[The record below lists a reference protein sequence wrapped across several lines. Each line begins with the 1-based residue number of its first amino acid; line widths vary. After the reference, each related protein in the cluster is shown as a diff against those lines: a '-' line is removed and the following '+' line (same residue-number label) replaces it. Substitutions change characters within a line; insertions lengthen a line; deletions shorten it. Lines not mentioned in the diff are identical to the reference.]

1 LELSARNVALVA
13 LGAVIMISTVDI
25 CVAQETPIVSSDST
39 RPPVAVQMKL
49 PISLKAQNANL
60 SDILKAL
67 SNHSGM
73 NFVTG
78 DISAKEKVSIVLNNT
93 PLDEAIDLIVRAAG
107 LAYEVIG
114 NSVLVADPDKLNKG
128 EISQQGYVVTLNH
141 ANARDVA
148 VMLEK
153 ITPNIKVD
161 EAGNRLIC
169 FTSPRIL
176 DEIERMVKAIDQPQV
191 MVVLETRL
199 VETELT
205 VNNQYGIDWSQL
217 TPLVSGLS
225 HNNYALNNGWTLL
238 SPTSGSSS
246 TGAAGTASGNS
257 NSAIG
262 IDLALD
268 MMIQDGNAHLL
279 IDSKLAT
286 TNNHPAEVY
295 VGDDIP
301 YEVQA
306 YNTGAAAGGAA
317 QTQVQISETGI
328 KISLEPHVNE
338 NNQVTIKVD
347 PEVSNIVE
355 FLGVNKDLPH
365 TQVRRTSTTVRV
377 EDGHTVFIAGL
388 LRDDDEVTVTKFP
401 ILGEIPLLGYLFQNR
416 KHTRLKT
423 NLILE
428 ITPRILKDS
437 TGVLKDS
444 AGAGT

>member
-1 LELSARNVALVA
+1 LKLSAHIVGLVA
-13 LGAVIMISTVDI
+13 PGVVLMISTFGI
-25 CVAQETPIVSSDST
+25 CEAQEKPIVSIDSML
-39 RPPVAVQMKL
+39 PPVAVQMKL
-49 PISLKAQNANL
+49 PVTLKAQNANL

-67 SNHSGM
+67 ANHSGM

-78 DISAKEKVSIVLNNT
+78 DISAREKISILLNNT
-93 PLDEAIDLIVRAAG
+93 PLDDAIDLIVRAAG
-107 LAYEVIG
+107 LSYEIIG
-114 NSVLVADPDKLNKG
+114 NSVLVADPDKLSRG

-141 ANARDVA
+141 ANAKDVA

-169 FTSPRIL
+169 FTSPRLL
-176 DEIERMVKAIDQPQV
+176 DEIQRMVKAIDQPQV

-199 VETELT
+199 VETETT

-217 TPLVSGLS
+217 SPLTSGLTHAS
-225 HNNYALNNGWTLL
+225 YTLNNGWTLL
-238 SPTSGSSS
+238 NPT
-246 TGAAGTASGNS
+246 TGAVSGTAGSAVTGAVTGAS
-257 NSAIG
+257 NSGAIN
-262 IDLALD
+262 LALD
-268 MMIQDGNAHLL
+268 MMIQNGDAHLL
-279 IDSKLAT
+279 INSKLAT
-286 TNNHPAEVY
+286 TNNHPAMAY
-295 VGDDIP
+295 VGDEIP

-306 YNTGAAAGGAA
+306 YNTGSSAGGAA

-365 TQVRRTSTTVRV
+365 TQVRKTSTTVRV
-377 EDGHTVFIAGL
+377 QDGQTVFIAGL

-401 ILGEIPLLGYLFQNR
+401 ILGEIPILGYLFQNR

-428 ITPRILKDS
+428 ITPHI
-437 TGVLKDS
+437 LKDS